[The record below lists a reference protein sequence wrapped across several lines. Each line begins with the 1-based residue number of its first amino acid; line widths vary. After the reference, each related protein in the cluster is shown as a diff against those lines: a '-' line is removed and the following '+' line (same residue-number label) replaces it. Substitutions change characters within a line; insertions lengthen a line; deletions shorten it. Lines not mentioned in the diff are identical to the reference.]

1 MTGTLVDEVTRAIAA
16 FRVIPVAVIDDA
28 GNAGPLGQ
36 ALKAGGLACAEVTF
50 RTAAAEDAIRTLASD
65 PDILVGAGTVL
76 RPDQVDRAVDAGARY
91 IVTPGFSAA
100 VVHRCRELGVPVFPG
115 VLTPTEIQM
124 ALEAGLDTVK
134 FFPAEV
140 AGGVAALRAMS
151 QPYGM
156 VRFIPTGG
164 ITPQNLSAYLV
175 LGSVL
180 AVGGSWMVAADL
192 IAGRRFAEIARLTA
206 EAVALVR
213 QTPPRP
219 AR

>member
-1 MTGTLVDEVTRAIAA
+1 MDDVTRALTIL
-16 FRVIPVAVIDDA
+16 RLVPVVVIEDA
-28 GNAGPLGQ
+28 ENAGPVGQ
-36 ALKAGGLACAEVTF
+36 ALKEGGLACAEVTF
-50 RTAAAEDAIRTLASD
+50 RTAAAEAAIRTLASD
-65 PDILVGAGTVL
+65 PKILVGAGTVL
-76 RPDQVDRAVDAGARY
+76 RPDQVDRALEAGARY

-100 VVHRCRELGVPVFPG
+100 VVRRCRELGVPVFPG

-124 ALEAGLDTVK
+124 ALDAGLDTVK

-140 AGGVAALRAMS
+140 AGGVAALKAMS

-164 ITPQNLSAYLV
+164 ITPQNLSAYLA

-180 AVGGSWMVAADL
+180 AVGGSWMVAPEL
-192 IAGRRFAEIARLTA
+192 IAGRRFAEITRLTA

-213 QTPPRP
+213 QTSPRP
-219 AR
+219 AD